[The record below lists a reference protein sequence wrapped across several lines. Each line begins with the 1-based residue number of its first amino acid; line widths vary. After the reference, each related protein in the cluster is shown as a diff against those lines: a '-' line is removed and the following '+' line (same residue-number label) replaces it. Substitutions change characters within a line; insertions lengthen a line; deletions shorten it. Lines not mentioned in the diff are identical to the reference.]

1 MIALTSSR
9 LTLIPLDHSLLKI
22 WRQFGRETVEKEL
35 NLKPNN
41 ISLEKFYNQE
51 MEDALVNF
59 WLPMT
64 HKFPL
69 DFMWYTNW
77 EIILTAS
84 SCSIGGIGL
93 SGLPDNQGT
102 TEMGYALDQKFRGHG
117 YASEAVETL
126 ARWAFQDADLQ
137 IIRAETP
144 CENVAS
150 QRVLQLNQFIQI
162 GHKSI
167 ECPDPLEVFMWERR
181 R

>member
-22 WRQFGRETVEKEL
+22 WQQFGREAVEKEL
-35 NLKPNN
+35 NLQPNN

-51 MEDALVNF
+51 MEEALVNY

-77 EIILTAS
+77 EIILTDS
-84 SCSIGGIGL
+84 SCSIGGMGL
-93 SGLPDNQGT
+93 AGLPDNAGT
-102 TEMGYALDQKFRGHG
+102 TEIGYALDQKFRGHG
-117 YASEAVETL
+117 YAAEAVDTL
-126 ARWAFQDADLQ
+126 ARWAFQDPGLRV
-137 IIRAETP
+137 IRAETP

-150 QRVLQLNQFIQI
+150 QRVLETNLFRQTGQKTIA
-162 GHKSI
+162 
-167 ECPDPLEVFMWERR
+167 CPDPLEVFTWERSR
-181 R
+181 